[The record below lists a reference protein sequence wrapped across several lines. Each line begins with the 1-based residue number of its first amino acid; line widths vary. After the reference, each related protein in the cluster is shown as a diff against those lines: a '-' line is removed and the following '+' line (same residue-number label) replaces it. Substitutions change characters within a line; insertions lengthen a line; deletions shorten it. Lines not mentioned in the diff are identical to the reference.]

1 MTTGHSRLAA
11 VQAAIVAV
19 LLVVVFVTLLEPDSQ
34 RPIKGVQG
42 PAGQSPGELPGPDV
56 YSANPGGGGDTQ
68 PGGGN
73 GGAPGGVPGGVPS
86 GQGGVPGGAA
96 IPGVP
101 AGPSAPTDTGD
112 LGLTGPGPGPG
123 EDGARDGGS
132 PADNQYQSALLRLPG
147 GLE

>member
-11 VQAAIVAV
+11 VQAAVVAV
-19 LLVVVFVTLLEPDSQ
+19 LLVVVFVTLLEPDSE
-34 RPIKGVQG
+34 RPIKGVQA

-56 YSANPGGGGDTQ
+56 YSANPGGGGDDGR

-73 GGAPGGVPGGVPS
+73 GGVPGGVPGGPG
-86 GQGGVPGGAA
+86 GQGDVPGGAA
-96 IPGVP
+96 IPG
-101 AGPSAPTDTGD
+101 APGAPGAQTDTGE
-112 LGLTGPGPGPG
+112 LGLTGPGPG
-123 EDGARDGGS
+123 EDGAREGGS